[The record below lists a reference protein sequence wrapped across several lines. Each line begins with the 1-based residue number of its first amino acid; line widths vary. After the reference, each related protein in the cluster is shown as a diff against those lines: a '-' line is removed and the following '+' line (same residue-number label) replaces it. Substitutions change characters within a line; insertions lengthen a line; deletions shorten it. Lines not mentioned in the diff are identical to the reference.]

1 MERIGDEPLPLEEQN
16 NMCPMIA
23 AAVLNK
29 KGYEII
35 IPKANCI
42 IGVFNE
48 FVGSA
53 LRRKGLHMKL
63 YEGTNLAMGK
73 IRLVTKKSDGI
84 LLLKSRSDPEI
95 FHFIAFIVVGE
106 DLKFYDAENGKLV
119 VYRLKNN
126 ASATDF
132 DDDFIQ
138 LFPDYQI
145 ANISFIEQMS
155 GGKRVTDPEA
165 YKKKALDTLKER
177 NITPMMVYTALLT
190 KKIYKGQ
197 KVVSKMFNFKT
208 WGHITNDHV
217 FEVKSKDGQLFRYKI
232 GYRRKNQNYH
242 SLLAK
247 APGSFYTQIFTH
259 RAHGYDYDPEYQEG
273 IQMQEKRQLTRKLKL
288 KPRHRTRKNK
298 H

>member
-119 VYRLKNN
+119 VYKLKIN

-138 LFPDYQI
+138 LFPDYQL
-145 ANISFIEQMS
+145 ANISFIEQIQ
-155 GGKRVTDPEA
+155 GGMRPGSIKNAALQNLKDRGITGIM
-165 YKKKALDTLKER
+165 LDTAFHQLKVRTGE
-177 NITPMMVYTALLT
+177 
-190 KKIYKGQ
+190 
-197 KVVSKMFNFKT
+197 KVVSKMFGFKS
-208 WGHITNDHV
+208 WGYLRSDHV
-217 FEVKSKDGQLFRYKI
+217 LEIKNKEGIMFRYKI
-232 GYRRKNQNYH
+232 ARGKKH
-242 SLLAK
+242 PVILAK
-247 APGSFYTQIFTH
+247 IPGSAYEEIMTIH
-259 RAHGYDYDPEYQEG
+259 VPDYDADDYDAWPIAVHQA
-273 IQMQEKRQLTRKLKL
+273 RRVTRKLKL
-288 KPRHRTRKNK
+288 KPRYRKTRK
-298 H
+298 HRR

>member
-29 KGYEII
+29 KGYQII
-35 IPKANCI
+35 IPKANCRM
-42 IGVFNE
+42 GVFNE

-84 LLLKSRSDPEI
+84 LLLKSRSDSEI

-106 DLKFYDAENGKLV
+106 DLKFYDAENGKLI

-138 LFPDYQI
+138 LFPDYQL

-155 GGKRVTDPEA
+155 GGMRPGSI
-165 YKKKALDTLKER
+165 KKVALKNLKDRGITGIMLDTAFHQLKVRTGE
-177 NITPMMVYTALLT
+177 
-190 KKIYKGQ
+190 
-197 KVVSKMFNFKT
+197 KVVSKMFGFKS
-208 WGHITNDHV
+208 WGYLRSDHV
-217 FEVKSKDGQLFRYKI
+217 LEIKNKEGIMFRYKI
-232 GYRRKNQNYH
+232 ARGKKH
-242 SLLAK
+242 PVILAK
-247 APGSFYTQIFTH
+247 IPGGPYEEIMTVRVPDYGTD
-259 RAHGYDYDPEYQEG
+259 DYDSWSIAKHQA
-273 IQMQEKRQLTRKLKL
+273 RQLTRKLKL
-288 KPRHRTRKNK
+288 KPRYRTRKNK